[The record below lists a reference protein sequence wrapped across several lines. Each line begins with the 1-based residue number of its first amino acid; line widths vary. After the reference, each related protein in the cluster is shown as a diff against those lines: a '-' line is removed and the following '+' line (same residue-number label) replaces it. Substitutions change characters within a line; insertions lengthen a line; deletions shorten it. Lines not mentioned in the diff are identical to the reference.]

1 MSEQEK
7 FFVVVNPTLDEHV
20 ALDRAIITA
29 QLMTP
34 RPKIVVF
41 VAIDHDSVDMSPSND
56 NIYRNTDWF
65 DEQIHSRLKAA
76 DLDYQIEIS
85 WSDHWQKAIMRSAQK
100 VGATRIIIRAGKPK
114 SSSRFGFTENK
125 WKLFKRA
132 FCPVLLVRDGAA
144 PERKVVLAAVN
155 FQAIRDQQQQL
166 NSNILA
172 RGKAL
177 AESYGA
183 EFHVVNAY
191 LDSMLY
197 PDRGRLARETG
208 LDSSNIHVVQGYTDE
223 AIAKVSKDIN
233 ADAVLIGT
241 LGQTGMTK
249 TIRGN
254 TAERVISALDV
265 DIVVI
270 NSEYKS

>member
-34 RPKIVVF
+34 RPKLYVF
-41 VAIDHDSVDMSPSND
+41 IAIDHDSVDMSPSNS

-76 DLDYQIEIS
+76 DLHYQIEIS
-85 WSDHWQKAIMRSAQK
+85 WSDHWQKAIMHSAQK
-100 VGATRIIIRAGKPK
+100 GGATRIIIRAGKPK

-172 RGKAL
+172 HGKAL

-197 PDRGRLARETG
+197 PDRGRLAKETG

>member
-20 ALDRAIITA
+20 ALERAIITA
-29 QLMTP
+29 QLITP
-34 RPKIVVF
+34 RPKIYVF
-41 VAIDHDSVDMSPSND
+41 IAIDHDSVDMSPSND

-65 DEQIHSRLKAA
+65 DDQIHSPLKSAG
-76 DLDYQIEIS
+76 LDYQIEIS
-85 WSDHWQKAIMRSAQK
+85 WSDHWQKAILYSAK
-100 VGATRIIIRAGKPK
+100 KISATRIIIRAGTPK
-114 SSSRFGFTENK
+114 NSSRFSFTENK

-132 FCPVLLVRDGAA
+132 FCPVLLVQDGAA
-144 PERKVVLAAVN
+144 PARKVVLAAVN

-172 RGKAL
+172 RGNAL
-177 AESYGA
+177 AENYGA

-197 PDRGRLARETG
+197 PDRGRLSKETG
-208 LDSSNIHVVQGYTDE
+208 LDSGNIHVVQGYTDE
-223 AIAKVSKDIN
+223 AIAKVAKEIG
-233 ADAVLIGT
+233 ADVVLIGT
-241 LGQTGMTK
+241 LGQTGMIK

-254 TAERVISALDV
+254 TAERVISALEVDV
-265 DIVVI
+265 VVI

>member
-65 DEQIHSRLKAA
+65 DEQIHSRLQAA

-85 WSDHWQKAIMRSAQK
+85 WSDHWQKAIIHSAQK

-191 LDSMLY
+191 IDSMLY
-197 PDRGRLARETG
+197 PDRGRLAKETG
-208 LDSSNIHVVQGYTDE
+208 LDSSNIHVIQGYTDE

-241 LGQTGMTK
+241 LGQTGMIK

-265 DIVVI
+265 DVVVI

>member
-7 FFVVVNPTLDEHV
+7 IFVVVNPTLDEHV

-125 WKLFKRA
+125 WKSWFGSA
-132 FCPVLLVRDGAA
+132 GA
-144 PERKVVLAAVN
+144 
-155 FQAIRDQQQQL
+155 
-166 NSNILA
+166 
-172 RGKAL
+172 
-177 AESYGA
+177 
-183 EFHVVNAY
+183 
-191 LDSMLY
+191 
-197 PDRGRLARETG
+197 
-208 LDSSNIHVVQGYTDE
+208 
-223 AIAKVSKDIN
+223 
-233 ADAVLIGT
+233 
-241 LGQTGMTK
+241 TK
-249 TIRGN
+249 
-254 TAERVISALDV
+254 ISALPPKKYARRF
-265 DIVVI
+265 IEFI
-270 NSEYKS
+270 TGSIK

>member
-1 MSEQEK
+1 M
-7 FFVVVNPTLDEHV
+7 H
-20 ALDRAIITA
+20 
-29 QLMTP
+29 
-34 RPKIVVF
+34 
-41 VAIDHDSVDMSPSND
+41 
-56 NIYRNTDWF
+56 
-65 DEQIHSRLKAA
+65 
-76 DLDYQIEIS
+76 
-85 WSDHWQKAIMRSAQK
+85 SAQK

-114 SSSRFGFTENK
+114 SSRRFSFTENK

-197 PDRGRLARETG
+197 PDRGRLAKETG
-208 LDSSNIHVVQGYTDE
+208 LDSNNIHVVQGYTDE
-223 AIAKVSKDIN
+223 AIAKVSKEIS
-233 ADAVLIGT
+233 ADVVIIGT
-241 LGQTGMTK
+241 LGQNGMIK

-265 DIVVI
+265 DVVVI
-270 NSEYKS
+270 NSEY

>member
-29 QLMTP
+29 QLMVQ
-34 RPKIVVF
+34 RPQIYVF
-41 VAIDHDSVDMSPSND
+41 VAIDHDSVDMRPGNES
-56 NIYRNTDWF
+56 IYRNTDWF
-65 DEQIHSRLKAA
+65 DEQIHNPLKAA
-76 DLDYQIEIS
+76 GLDYQIEIS
-85 WSDHWQKAIMRSAQK
+85 WSDHWQKAIMYSAK
-100 VGATRIIIRAGKPK
+100 KIGATRIIIRAGKPK
-114 SSSRFGFTENK
+114 SSSRFAFTENK

-144 PERKVVLAAVN
+144 PARKVVLAAVN

-166 NSNILA
+166 NSNIL
-172 RGKAL
+172 GHGQAL
-177 AESYGA
+177 AENYGA

-197 PDRGRLARETG
+197 PDRGRLAKETG

-223 AIAKVSKDIN
+223 AIAKVANDIG
-233 ADAVLIGT
+233 ADVVLIGT
-241 LGQTGMTK
+241 LGQTGMVK

-254 TAERVISALDV
+254 TAERVISALEVDV
-265 DIVVI
+265 VVI

>member
-1 MSEQEK
+1 
-7 FFVVVNPTLDEHV
+7 
-20 ALDRAIITA
+20 
-29 QLMTP
+29 MTP
-34 RPKIVVF
+34 RPKLYVF
-41 VAIDHDSVDMSPSND
+41 IAIDHDSVDMSPSND

-85 WSDHWQKAIMRSAQK
+85 WSDHWQKAIMHSAEK

-132 FCPVLLVRDGAA
+132 LCPVLLVRDGAA
-144 PERKVVLAAVN
+144 AERKVVLAAVN

-191 LDSMLY
+191 IDSMLY
-197 PDRGRLARETG
+197 PDRGRLAKETG

-241 LGQTGMTK
+241 LGQTGMIK

-265 DIVVI
+265 DVVVI
-270 NSEYKS
+270 NSEYES